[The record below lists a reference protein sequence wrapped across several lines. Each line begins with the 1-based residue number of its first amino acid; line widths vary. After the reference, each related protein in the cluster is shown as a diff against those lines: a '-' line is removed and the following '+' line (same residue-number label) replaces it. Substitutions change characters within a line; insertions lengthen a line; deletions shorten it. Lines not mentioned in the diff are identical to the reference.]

1 MKKWMTVFT
10 LSALSAGCAN
20 WSGKPNPEIVGA
32 NGENRLIVQSGLF
45 TSCGHFDNSLVG
57 QENALVATV
66 AALAIKKVAE
76 AGVEALASAID
87 DAAKKRNDA
96 FDKSGKSAGWLYK
109 GSTIP
114 AVARRCL
121 VIVAGAKKVNAD
133 PCQYQDSSWVKDQ
146 KKNSCDVSPIT
157 EALKDWGID
166 KPAMYAEI
174 LLYAPEPSAPNYIL
188 PKLVYSYYPQPL
200 SSHAAKDLEKAIV
213 TVKAE
218 SPSGGGSVFSI
229 VYQNG
234 ELAPGKGM
242 KLSATP
248 EALRSAED
256 SGAWLIL
263 PGDLAPSPAK
273 GNGGALNIVTQ
284 IIETPEPNKIIAL
297 ANEIMKETKP
307 TFVEAADAKLSYALL
322 SSARQEQRA
331 TEAEANE
338 TRDSSAIAACKE
350 LDSNVQAAK
359 VSKKSMLDEPGNDS
373 LVIAYRESCLSAQ
386 SSNRKAKDAWGESS
400 YKAPAVCF
408 SSKIQSDLAAAC
420 P

>member
-1 MKKWMTVFT
+1 MRKWMAVF
-10 LSALSAGCAN
+10 ALSVLSTSCAN
-20 WSGKPNPEIVGA
+20 WSGKPNSEIVGTD
-32 NGENRLIVQSGLF
+32 GENRLVVQSGLF

-66 AALAIKKVAE
+66 AALAINKVAA
-76 AGVEALASAID
+76 AGVEIFATAID
-87 DAAKKRNDA
+87 EAAKKRNDA
-96 FDKSGKSAGWLYK
+96 FDKSGRSASWLYK

-121 VIVAGAKKVNAD
+121 VVVAGAKKANAD

-174 LLYAPEPSAPNYIL
+174 LLYAPEPSSPNYIL

-200 SSHAAKDLEKAIV
+200 SSHAAKDLEKTIV

-218 SPSGGGSVFSI
+218 SPSAGSLFSI

-242 KLSATP
+242 KLSPTP

-263 PGDLAPSPAK
+263 PGDLAPTPAK
-273 GNGGALNIVTQ
+273 GNGGALNLVTQ
-284 IIETPEPNKIIAL
+284 IIETPEPNKIISL

-307 TFVEAADAKLSYALL
+307 KFVEAADAKLSYALL
-322 SSARQEQRA
+322 NSVRQEHRTTE
-331 TEAEANE
+331 TEAIEA
-338 TRDSSAIAACKE
+338 RDSSAISSCKE
-350 LDSNVQAAK
+350 LDSNIQAAK
-359 VSKKSMLDEPGNDS
+359 ISKKSMLDEPGNDS

-386 SSNRKAKDAWGESS
+386 TSHRKAKDAWGKSS
-400 YKAPAVCF
+400 YKAPALCF
-408 SSKIQSDLAAAC
+408 SSKFQSDLAAAC